1 MRDIPMFTTDLGVAA
16 LTLREI
22 PYKGEAFIRILDTQS
37 PMDFLD
43 ECCQFCKAAGAE
55 HIYAAGHDIL
65 NVFPLHT
72 AILKLRYA
80 RDNLS
85 DTDAALFPVQ
95 PQNVERWRE
104 IFNTHMRDVPNAAT
118 MTSAKAQELL
128 AKGGA
133 YFVHRDEQLLG
144 IGIASGETID
154 AIVSV
159 VKGEGET
166 VLLALNHALSGECVE
181 VVVASVNLPA
191 MKLYK
196 RLGFVEIEEISRW
209 YKIV

>member
-16 LTLREI
+16 LTLCEI
-22 PYKGEAFIRILDTQS
+22 PYKGEAYVRLLDTQY
-37 PMDFLD
+37 PKDFLD
-43 ECCQFCKAAGAE
+43 ECCQFCKVAGAE
-55 HIYAAGHDIL
+55 HIYATGHEIL
-65 NVFPLHT
+65 NTFPLHT
-72 AILKLRYA
+72 SILKLRCC
-80 RDNLS
+80 RDSLA

-95 PQNVERWRE
+95 QANLERWRE

-128 AKGGA
+128 QKGNA
-133 YFVHRDEQLLG
+133 YFVHRDALLLG

-159 VKGEGET
+159 VKGKGEE

-181 VVVASVNLPA
+181 VVVASENLPA
-191 MKLYK
+191 MNLYK

>member
-16 LTLREI
+16 LTLSEI
-22 PYKGEAFIRILDTQS
+22 PYKGEAYIRILDTQR
-37 PMDFLD
+37 PEAFLD

-55 HIYAAGHDIL
+55 QIYAAGHDVL
-65 NVFPLHT
+65 NVFPLRT
-72 AILKLRYA
+72 AILKLRCC
-80 RDNLS
+80 RVNLA

-95 PQNVERWRE
+95 PQNVASWCE

-118 MTSAKAQELL
+118 MTSVKAQELL
-128 AKGGA
+128 LKGNA
-133 YFVHRDEQLLG
+133 YFVHRDELLLG

-181 VVVASVNLPA
+181 VVVASENLPA